1 MQELKI
7 KKQIME
13 AKELR
18 VGNYIYDDN
27 NVVSNIKGIESSIYA
42 KRGSEEYSL
51 RIYIYPR
58 DSKDDARYGLGL
70 VLCRPIP
77 LTEEWLLKFG
87 FTRHHADYSNGVIFI
102 KSVPNNTEFEWGIYP
117 NELGSGVQ
125 IKNRVLLKH
134 VHQLQNLYFAL
145 TGEELTVKE
154 YEE

>member
-1 MQELKI
+1 
-7 KKQIME
+7 ME
-13 AKELR
+13 AEELR
-18 VGNYIYDDN
+18 VGNYIFDDN
-27 NVVSNIKGIESSIYA
+27 YVVSNIKGIESSNSA
-42 KRGSEEYSL
+42 KRWSEKYSL

-58 DSKDDARYGLGL
+58 DSKDDARYILDL

-87 FTRHHADYSNGVIFI
+87 FER
-102 KSVPNNTEFEWGIYP
+102 KPWGLVKGGLLFRD
-117 NELGSGVQ
+117 N
-125 IKNRVLLKH
+125 IKNPCKELTLEVGNGFRVTLQY